1 MAERLERSFYTT
13 DETLQEASSENDATA
28 ENDPHLEADSSSEV
42 HC

>member
-13 DETLQEASSENDATA
+13 DEMLQEALSENDSTV
-28 ENDPHLEADSSSEV
+28 ENDPHLEAEV